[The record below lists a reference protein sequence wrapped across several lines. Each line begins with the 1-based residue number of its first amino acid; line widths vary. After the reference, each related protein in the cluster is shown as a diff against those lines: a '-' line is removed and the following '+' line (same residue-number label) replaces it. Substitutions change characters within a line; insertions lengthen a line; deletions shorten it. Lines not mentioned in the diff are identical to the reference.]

1 MKKLACILCG
11 FFFLSVAQADEMAG
25 QNKFMIGVS
34 GSFGFMERSSEYYNA
49 QGMEIDQFDGDKSLS
64 GFGGSA
70 RLGYDVYFKPTQAI
84 RIYAD
89 YIGAGFGK
97 DEILGRMNLNH
108 IGVNVDYRYDF
119 ASGFGV
125 FAGAGGV
132 YNMGKTN
139 LGNIDGIGAGFNVGG
154 AYVIND
160 YVELEL
166 RMKFIVA
173 EYFNN
178 KAVNPVKL
186 PNGAAAGTISA
197 QNLDL
202 DAPMYVMLGLNVRF

>member
-1 MKKLACILCG
+1 MKKLAFVLCG
-11 FFFLSVAQADEMAG
+11 FLFFSITQADEMAG
-25 QNKFMIGVS
+25 QNKFMIGAS

-119 ASGFGV
+119 LSGFGV

-132 YNMGKTN
+132 YSMGKTN
-139 LGNIDGIGAGFNVGG
+139 LGDIGDIGAGFNIGG
-154 AYVIND
+154 AYVMND

-173 EYFNN
+173 EYLNN

-186 PNGAAAGTISA
+186 PNGAAAGTITA

-202 DAPMYVMLGLNVRF
+202 DAPMYLMLGLNVRF